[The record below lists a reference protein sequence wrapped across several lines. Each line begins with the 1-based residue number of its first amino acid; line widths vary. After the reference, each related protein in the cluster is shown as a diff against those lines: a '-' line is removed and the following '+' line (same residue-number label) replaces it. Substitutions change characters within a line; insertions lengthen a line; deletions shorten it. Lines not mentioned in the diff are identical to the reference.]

1 MRYLKRMVLSVL
13 TIMALAGMVFGAG
26 PVQPRKMDKC
36 PVCGM
41 MVAKFP
47 KWTAEIVFKDGSY
60 AAFDGPKDMFRFY
73 FHMSKYT
80 KKTHADIEAIYVT
93 DYYTGRMVNARA
105 GDVYFVV
112 GSDVMGP
119 MGMELV
125 PVKGRSN
132 AETFMK
138 DHKGKK
144 ALLFGQVTP
153 SVLPKMK
160 MKHMKMKKMMR
171 GC

>member
-1 MRYLKRMVLSVL
+1 MKYLKVSVL
-13 TIMALAGMVFGAG
+13 ALAVCLITAGLVFSAG
-26 PVQPRKMDKC
+26 PVKPKMKDKC

-41 MVAKFP
+41 MPAKFP
-47 KWTAEIVFKDGSY
+47 KWVAEIVFTDGSY
-60 AAFDGPKDMFRFY
+60 AVFDGPKDMFRYY
-73 FHMSKYT
+73 FHMAKYT

-93 DYYTGRMVNARA
+93 EYYTGQMVNARA
-105 GDVYFVV
+105 GDVYFIM

-125 PVKGRSN
+125 PVKGRKN
-132 AETFMK
+132 AQTFMR

-144 ALLFGQVTP
+144 MLLFGQVTP
-153 SVLPKMK
+153 AALPKMK
-160 MKHMKMKKMMR
+160 MKHMKKKMMR